1 ASRPDPHTDV
11 ARLPYVRA
19 LVILAGFQTALP
31 KVQNY
36 FRRKPHDFD
45 ALYLMGVVD
54 RGLGNY
60 TEAEGLLRQA
70 VALNPNHYD
79 TRYNLGFVLAKLGK
93 PQEALVQLEQAE
105 KLNPASSEARFQLAA
120 VLRSLGQEQRA
131 REELKNF
138 QQRKQQSVQENVAG
152 TKVNQANEYFQA
164 GNYQRA
170 VDLYREALEQ
180 DQGNARTYYDL
191 ALALEQLGKTDEELE
206 ALKKA

>member
-1 ASRPDPHTDV
+1 
-11 ARLPYVRA
+11 
-19 LVILAGFQTALP
+19 
-31 KVQNY
+31 
-36 FRRKPHDFD
+36 
-45 ALYLMGVVD
+45 
-54 RGLGNY
+54 
-60 TEAEGLLRQA
+60 
-70 VALNPNHYD
+70 
-79 TRYNLGFVLAKLGK
+79 
-93 PQEALVQLEQAE
+93 
-105 KLNPASSEARFQLAA
+105 

-191 ALALEQLGKTDEELE
+191 ALALEQLGKTDEERE
-206 ALKKA
+206 ALKKAVSLDSTLARAHNQLGLLNLRSGHDIEAEQELKTSISLDPGYAEAQNNLGVLYGQQGKNKEAEDLFRQAT